1 MGYFKAGGQYA
12 DTADVTLKASAAVT
26 ASGVGSWIEVGD
38 RGQARLTLTVT
49 AVSGTSPT
57 IDVEVETASDSSGT
71 NNSTLGS
78 FTQKAAAGSQRL
90 IFHGI
95 DRFVRV
101 KYTLGGSASPSV
113 TFSVSG
119 EAV

>member
-1 MGYFKAGGQYA
+1 MGYQKANGQWA
-12 DTADVTLKASAAVT
+12 DTADLTLKASAAVT

-57 IDVEVETASDSSGT
+57 LDVDIETASDSSGAGNT
-71 NNSTLGS
+71 TLGS
-78 FTQKAAAGSQRL
+78 FSQKAAAGSQRL
-90 IFHGI
+90 IFHGV
-95 DRFVRV
+95 DRFLRV
-101 KYTLGGSASPSV
+101 KYVLGGSASPSV